1 VDHFVRLLQP
11 WRNLS
16 TGPAPADRTLL
27 LDHISRFQPAILI
40 SSIKHLEWPVI
51 LTTTVTI
58 ALTAIVN
65 HFVSALVIR

>member
-1 VDHFVRLLQP
+1 L
-11 WRNLS
+11 
-16 TGPAPADRTLL
+16 DR
-27 LDHISRFQPAILI
+27 ISRFQPAILI

-65 HFVSALVIR
+65 YFVSASVIR